1 MKMTRLIMIA
11 LALTPLSAVAAG
23 NTDNYPTLE
32 RVDNVLTCMKMHG
45 GQTLDNL
52 YACSCRID
60 YIASKISFDDFED
73 AQTWDSFS
81 KMPGENAGAIR
92 DYKEGKQLSQKY
104 HQVLKDAEHACF
116 LRPVKH
122 IMPPKKK
129 N

>member
-1 MKMTRLIMIA
+1 MKMTRLITIA
-11 LALTPLSAVAAG
+11 LALAPLTAAAD
-23 NTDNYPTLE
+23 NNYPTLE
-32 RVDNVLTCMKMHG
+32 RVDNVLTCMKIHG

-60 YIASKISFDDFED
+60 YIASKLSFDDFED
-73 AQTWDSFS
+73 AQTWDSYS

-92 DYKEGKQLSQKY
+92 DYKQGKDLSTKY
-104 HQVLKDAEHACF
+104 HAVEAQAEHACF

-122 IMPPKKK
+122 IVAPDAKK